1 MTSNYLEF
9 VLFWGNAPCFLPTKV
24 VFPGASN
31 ISETFFK
38 EIVFQNLA
46 RYKIEIGIVIVIK

>member
-9 VLFWGNAPCFLPTKV
+9 VLFWGNAPMLSSLQQITK
-24 VFPGASN
+24 ASN
-31 ISETFFK
+31 ISETFFN

-46 RYKIEIGIVIVIK
+46 RYKIEIGIVVIVIK

>member
-9 VLFWGNAPCFLPTKV
+9 VLFWGNAPLLSSLQQIKT
-24 VFPGASN
+24 ASN